1 MELWSIFM
9 LFLSFLWILIFL
21 LVIEMIK
28 CENLCKYAR
37 RILRCRRSNQEESRD
52 DIEVRFHRETDPEN
66 NPSVEFLSQNVL
78 SESYKS
84 HENTATWTSV

>member
-1 MELWSIFM
+1 M

-21 LVIEMIK
+21 SIVQIIR
-28 CENLCKYAR
+28 CENLCKFVR

-52 DIEVRFHRETDPEN
+52 EIEVRFHKETDSEN
-66 NPSVEFLSQNVL
+66 NPSVKFMLQKVIY
-78 SESYKS
+78 ESYKS